1 MLVSVFSAAC
11 EDGDLRLE
19 NGTTSREGRLEI
31 CYGNIYGTICDD
43 QWGLLD
49 ARVACRDLGFPGA
62 GNVATN
68 CYTCAMI
75 GFLEDRGT
83 FKDKEME
90 FFAMK
95 LVLLCIVVVP

>member
-1 MLVSVFSAAC
+1 MFVSVFSAAC

-31 CYGNIYGTICDD
+31 CYGNVYGTICDD

-49 ARVACRDLGFPGA
+49 ARVACRDLGFPDA

-68 CYTCAMI
+68 CHLYHDKVL
-75 GFLEDRGT
+75 GGRGNLQG
-83 FKDKEME
+83 DGI
-90 FFAMK
+90 FAMK
-95 LVLLCIVVVP
+95 LVPL